1 MMDIYLSLLFF
12 SVSRR
17 EINEPRGVCPAGI
30 YQAGRSGAAA
40 ESFGSNMAAN
50 LVSLSRV
57 LYIFISLQL
66 MAPFTLGLFF
76 CV

>member
-1 MMDIYLSLLFF
+1 
-12 SVSRR
+12 
-17 EINEPRGVCPAGI
+17 
-30 YQAGRSGAAA
+30 
-40 ESFGSNMAAN
+40 MAAN

-66 MAPFTLGLFF
+66 MAPFTLGLFL